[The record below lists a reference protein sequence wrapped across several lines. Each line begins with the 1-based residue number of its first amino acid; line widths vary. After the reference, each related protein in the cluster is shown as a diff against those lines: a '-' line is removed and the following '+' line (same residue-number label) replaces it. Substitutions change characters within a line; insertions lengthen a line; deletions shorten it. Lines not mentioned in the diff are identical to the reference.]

1 MSLLTQAGLFDRY
14 GPRLS
19 VDDLAAAMKIS
30 RVTINNQISNG
41 SFPIATYRAHGKRWA
56 DYQHVA
62 AYFDQC
68 REAADVG
75 A

>member
-30 RVTINNQISNG
+30 RVTINNQISDG
-41 SFPIATYRAHGKRWA
+41 SFPIPTYRAHGKRWA

-68 REAADVG
+68 REAAEVG

>member
-19 VDDLAAAMKIS
+19 VDDLAAVMKIS
-30 RVTINNQISNG
+30 RVTINNQISDG
-41 SFPIATYRAHGKRWA
+41 SFPIPTYRAHGKRWA
-56 DYQHVA
+56 DFEHVA
-62 AYFDQC
+62 AYFNQC
-68 REAADVG
+68 REAAEVG

>member
-1 MSLLTQAGLFDRY
+1 MSLLTQAALIQRY

-19 VDDLAAAMKIS
+19 VDDLADVMKIS
-30 RVTINNQISNG
+30 RATINNQISDG

-56 DYQHVA
+56 DFQDVD
-62 AYFDQC
+62 AYLEQC
-68 REAADVG
+68 REAAVVG

>member
-1 MSLLTQAGLFDRY
+1 MSLLTQAALIQRY

-19 VDDLAAAMKIS
+19 VDDLADVMKIS
-30 RVTINNQISNG
+30 RVTINNQISDG

-56 DYQHVA
+56 DFQDVD
-62 AYFDQC
+62 AYLEQC
-68 REAADVG
+68 REAAVVG

>member
-1 MSLLTQAGLFDRY
+1 MSLLTQAALIDRY

-19 VDDLAAAMKIS
+19 VDDLAAELKIS
-30 RVTINNQISNG
+30 RVTINNQISDG
-41 SFPIATYRAHGKRWA
+41 SFPIPTYRAHGKRWA

-68 REAADVG
+68 REAAEVG